1 LLFQS
6 KLAVLNLSCGFV
18 GLIHCFATL
27 PVVFRLREVFY
38 RERSSSMYAPFV
50 YSTALSVVEL
60 PFLFVSLLFF
70 ALPAYWLIE
79 LEASATLFFRFLL
92 VVYLS
97 SLFFAY
103 MGHAL
108 ASLLPNIQL
117 TSMVQGAIVA
127 MFFLFSGVYIR
138 RGNMP
143 EGWAWLYYIDPVPKG
158 FIALC
163 IEQFY
168 CPVADPTCPRVV
180 SVRSGNTS
188 KWQFVAE
195 YLASDVNGP
204 EWEEKYIAWLAG
216 SVALMLT
223 LNAVIIRY
231 VSHVKR

>member
-1 LLFQS
+1 M
-6 KLAVLNLSCGFV
+6 
-18 GLIHCFATL
+18 
-27 PVVFRLREVFY
+27 R
-38 RERSSSMYAPFV
+38 SSMYAPFV

-79 LEASATLFFRFLL
+79 LESSATLFFRFLL

-180 SVRSGNTS
+180 SVRSGDTS

-216 SVALMLT
+216 SVALMLA
-223 LNAVIIRY
+223 LNAVIIRF

>member
-1 LLFQS
+1 MFFQS

-38 RERSSSMYAPFV
+38 RERSSSMYAPWV
-50 YSTALSVVEL
+50 HSTALAVVEL

-79 LEASATLFFRFLL
+79 LEPTATLFFRFLL

-108 ASLLPNIQL
+108 ASLLANIQL
-117 TSMVQGAIVA
+117 TSMVQGAVVA

-143 EGWAWLYYIDPVPKG
+143 DGWAWLYYIDPVPKG

-168 CPVADPTCPRVV
+168 CPLSDPDCPRIT
-180 SVRSGNTS
+180 SVRGGDTS

-195 YLASDVNGP
+195 YLASDVNDP
-204 EWEEKYIAWLAG
+204 DWEGRYIGWLAG
-216 SVALMLT
+216 SVALMLV
-223 LNAVIIRY
+223 LNAFIIRF

>member
-1 LLFQS
+1 MLFQS

-50 YSTALSVVEL
+50 YSTALAVVEL

-103 MGHAL
+103 MG
-108 ASLLPNIQL
+108 
-117 TSMVQGAIVA
+117 QGAIVA

-143 EGWAWLYYIDPVPKG
+143 DGWAWLYYIDPVPKG

-180 SVRSGNTS
+180 SVRSGDTS